1 MLQPT
6 PVKHNFNKEHKTHD
20 CFILQITYNFP
31 SFTEELGKLN
41 CFTIVFL
48 KIIETRETLATISK
62 PKWLLFYRTIDT
74 FLIKLYVPPAADR
87 LHVTFPSIIA
97 VVQS

>member
-6 PVKHNFNKEHKTHD
+6 PVKHNFNKEHKIHD

-41 CFTIVFL
+41 CFTIVFQ
-48 KIIETRETLATISK
+48 R
-62 PKWLLFYRTIDT
+62 LLRPE
-74 FLIKLYVPPAADR
+74 K
-87 LHVTFPSIIA
+87 H
-97 VVQS
+97 